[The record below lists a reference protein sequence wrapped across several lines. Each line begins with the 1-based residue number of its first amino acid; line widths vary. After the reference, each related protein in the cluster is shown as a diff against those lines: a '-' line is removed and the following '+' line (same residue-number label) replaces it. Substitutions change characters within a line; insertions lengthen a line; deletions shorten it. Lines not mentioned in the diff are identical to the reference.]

1 MSYSPTFWGYTMS
14 NPARAYFAQCPT
26 LHGFDELYGDGS
38 ASDWIYI
45 QVIALYGASSNKDKE
60 LVKSI
65 SIFAEAFAAE
75 TKRYRLSELM
85 LFFGRYKAG
94 RYDNSFQ
101 TFDTKRI
108 GNAFFHEFLPQ
119 RSKEISMFSQ
129 WREEEESLKRR
140 ELPEG
145 YVVPEGYNPYT
156 WYKERLKNGELKK
169 YDL

>member
-14 NPARAYFAQCPT
+14 KPERAYFAQCPT
-26 LHGFDELYGDGS
+26 LRKFDELYGDGS

-45 QVIALYGASSNKDKE
+45 QVVALYGASSNKDKE
-60 LVKSI
+60 LAKSI
-65 SIFAEAFAAE
+65 SIFSEAFAAE
-75 TKRYRLSELM
+75 TKQYKLSELM

-119 RSKEISMFSQ
+119 RSKEIGMFSQ
-129 WREEEESLKRR
+129 WKEEEESLKRR

-145 YVVPEGYNPYT
+145 YVIPEGFNSLT
-156 WYKERLKNGELKK
+156 WYQERKRRGEI
-169 YDL
+169 